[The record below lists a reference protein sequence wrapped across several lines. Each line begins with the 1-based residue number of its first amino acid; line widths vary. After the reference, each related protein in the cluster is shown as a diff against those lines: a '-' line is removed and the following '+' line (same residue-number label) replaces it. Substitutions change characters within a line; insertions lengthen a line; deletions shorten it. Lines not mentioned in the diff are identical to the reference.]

1 MFHSQNLGMYLGQL
15 MIEISCN
22 MYHSERNS
30 SFLPWLGEGSR
41 SHGEHTSSAACFQT
55 IFAFES
61 SPPVMHDRDL
71 LDM

>member
-1 MFHSQNLGMYLGQL
+1 MFHSQNLGMHLGQL

-41 SHGEHTSSAACFQT
+41 CHGEHTSSAACFQT
-55 IFAFES
+55 IFGFES
-61 SPPVMHDRDL
+61 SPPVMHARDL